1 MTQGPVK
8 TQGRRALVTGGS
20 RGIGAAIAQRLAHD
34 GYRVAIHFRSD
45 PGLAEDVRAALP
57 GADHLLVRADL
68 RDPDQVRS
76 MVDEVAQAWAGLDVL
91 VNNAGIFEAHPI
103 DDTEYD
109 EWQARWAEA
118 IAVNLV
124 GPANATWAAVRHM
137 GPGASIVNVGSRGAF
152 RGEPQCPAYG
162 ATKAAISAF
171 GQSLAKDLG
180 RRGIAVT
187 TVAPGFVDTEM
198 AAEAMAGDGGAIRRA
213 ESPFGRIAS
222 PEEIAA
228 AVAFLASPESA
239 WMSGSILDANGASYL
254 RM

>member
-1 MTQGPVK
+1 MTD
-8 TQGRRALVTGGS
+8 GRRALVTGAS
-20 RGIGAAIAQRLAHD
+20 RGIGRSIAQRLAAD
-34 GYRVAIHFRSD
+34 GYRVAVHYRSD
-45 PGLAEDVRAALP
+45 AALAQEVVDGLAGTGHQVA
-57 GADHLLVRADL
+57 HADL
-68 RDPDQVRS
+68 RDADAARDMVDQV
-76 MVDEVAQAWAGLDVL
+76 ATAWDGLDVL

-103 DDTEYD
+103 DETGFD
-109 EWQARWAEA
+109 EWQRRWSEA

-124 GPANATWAAVRHM
+124 GPANVTWAAVRHM
-137 GPGASIVNVGSRGAF
+137 EPGSSIVNVGSRGAF
-152 RGEPQCPAYG
+152 RGEPNCPAYG
-162 ATKAAISAF
+162 ATKAGIAAF

-198 AAEAMAGDGGAIRRA
+198 AAEAMVGEAGVSRRA
-213 ESPFGRIAS
+213 ESPFGRIGE

-228 AVAFLASPESA
+228 AVAFLARPEAA

>member
-1 MTQGPVK
+1 MAD
-8 TQGRRALVTGGS
+8 GRRALVTGAS
-20 RGIGAAIAQRLAHD
+20 RGIGCEIAQRLAAD
-34 GYRVAIHFRSD
+34 GYRVGLHYRSD
-45 PGLAEDVRAALP
+45 AGLAQRVLDSLP
-57 GADHLLVRADL
+57 GEGHLLARADL
-68 RDPDQVRS
+68 RDPEAARGL
-76 MVDEVAQAWAGLDVL
+76 VDGIATHWDGLDVL

-103 DDTEYD
+103 DETDFE
-109 EWQARWAEA
+109 EWQRRWTEA

-124 GPANATWAAVRHM
+124 GPANVTWAAVRHM
-137 GPGASIVNVGSRGAF
+137 GPESSIVNVGSRGAF
-152 RGEPQCPAYG
+152 RGEPSCPAYG
-162 ATKAAISAF
+162 ATKAAIAAF

-187 TVAPGFVDTEM
+187 TVAPGFVDTDM
-198 AAEAMAGDGGAIRRA
+198 AAEAMMGEGGAIRRA
-213 ESPFGRIAS
+213 ESPFGRIAE